1 MRAPMDYYAH
11 APHTATVLERL
22 ARQQPQVL
30 ACMHG
35 SAWRGDGA
43 VLLHALAHT
52 LGAKPVGVA
61 A

>member
-1 MRAPMDYYAH
+1 MRAPMDYYVH

-35 SAWRGDGA
+35 SAWGG
-43 VLLHALAHT
+43 
-52 LGAKPVGVA
+52 
-61 A
+61 